1 MKLQTLKDR
10 QKQKGFTLVELAVV
24 MIIVGLLIG
33 GILKGQE
40 LIANAQVSA
49 TISQIKAIEAA
60 ASTFRDSYRSF
71 PGDMSNAVDRLPN
84 CVGPCD
90 DGDGDGRISNTP
102 DEDAAAGDE
111 GFLFFNHLLKA
122 DLIGGFEGTDIV
134 EFGQGLPGAN
144 VGGGYYVGFHSS
156 GALGENA
163 GARGGHYLSLR
174 GSPAAPDSAVGA
186 LSATQAS
193 RVDAKIDDGV
203 PNTGTTFSDSAD
215 DCMDTDIYDTVNN
228 PAGCNLYMRIQG

>member
-71 PGDMSNAVDRLPN
+71 PGDMANATERLPN
-84 CVGPCD
+84 CDDPCD
-90 DGDGDGRISNTP
+90 NGDGNGRVSNAP
-102 DEDAAAGDE
+102 GDAAAAGDE

-122 DLIGGFEGTDIV
+122 DLIGGFEGTDDT

-144 VGGGYYVGFHSS
+144 VGGGYYVGFHGA

-163 GARGGHYLSLR
+163 SARGGHYLSLR
-174 GSPAAPDSAVGA
+174 GSPDVPSAPLGA

-193 RVDAKIDDGV
+193 RIDSKIDDGV
-203 PNTGTTFSDSAD
+203 PNTGTTFADSED
-215 DCMDTDIYDTVNN
+215 DCTSTDFYDTAGN
-228 PAGCNLYMRIQG
+228 PSGCNLYMRIQG